1 MSTGRLL
8 SIINSYHSEGYY
20 KYGTIPD
27 HKLAAAMQH
36 YPVDPQDTPIALID
50 ATALGSAQKGMV
62 IGLKGVYFRN
72 DWKVTTE
79 KHFLS
84 WEELSNSGYHVCAKS
99 ISEIEL
105 LPGCEFGMSESS
117 VKRELL
123 INLLTQLISLYREL
137 SDTGQASERFGL
149 ADAFSCR
156 NVPAADEMCDS
167 GTADSY
173 AALVPELL
181 ALCISADGV
190 IEDMEVELAVAII
203 DSDELVPDKAEAFEC
218 LYRTIEKLIA
228 DKGTSSALFKLKAGT
243 IFAKF
248 AKLSE
253 ALQKDRLRAMVEGM
267 LEVVG
272 DEGLPEVQ
280 SVLDYIVR

>member
-1 MSTGRLL
+1 MTTGRLL

-27 HKLAAAMQH
+27 QMLAAAVQH

-50 ATALGSAQKGMV
+50 ATPFGSAQKGMV

-79 KHFLS
+79 KEFLS
-84 WEELSNSGYHVCAKS
+84 WEDLSNSGYHVCAKS
-99 ISEIEL
+99 ISEIQL
-105 LPGCEFGMSESS
+105 LPGCEFGMSESR

-123 INLLTQLISLYREL
+123 INLLTQLISLYREM
-137 SDTGQASERFGL
+137 SDAGQASERFGL
-149 ADAFSCR
+149 ADAFSCQ
-156 NVPAADEMCDS
+156 NVLAADDQCDS
-167 GTADSY
+167 GAAYGY

-203 DSDELVPDKAEAFEC
+203 DSDELVLDKPHAFDC
-218 LYRTIEKLIA
+218 LYRTIKKLIA
-228 DKGTSSALFKLKAGT
+228 DRGKSSALFKLKAAT
-243 IFAKF
+243 IISKYAN
-248 AKLSE
+248 LSDP
-253 ALQKDRLRAMVEGM
+253 LQKERLRAMVEGM
-267 LEVVG
+267 LEVAG
-272 DEGLPEVQ
+272 DEGISETE
-280 SVLDYIVR
+280 SVLEYIVR